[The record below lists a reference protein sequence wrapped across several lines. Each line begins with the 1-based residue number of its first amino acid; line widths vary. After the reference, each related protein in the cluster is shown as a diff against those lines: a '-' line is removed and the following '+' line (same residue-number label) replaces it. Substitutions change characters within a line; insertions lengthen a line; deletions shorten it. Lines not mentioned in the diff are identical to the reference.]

1 MRSPQSNV
9 MLQVNQSVLDS
20 SLETKIFYVL
30 STSVFCLT
38 REKGIVPAEL
48 R

>member
-9 MLQVNQSVLDS
+9 ILQVDQSVLDS
-20 SLETKIFYVL
+20 SLETKIFYVM
-30 STSVFCLT
+30 STTVFCLT
-38 REKGIVPAEL
+38 NEKGIVPAEL